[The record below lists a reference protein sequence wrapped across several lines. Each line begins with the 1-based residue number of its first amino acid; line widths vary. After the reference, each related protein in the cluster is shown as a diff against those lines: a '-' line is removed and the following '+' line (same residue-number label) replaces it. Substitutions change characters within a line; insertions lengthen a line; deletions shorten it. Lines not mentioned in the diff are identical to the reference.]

1 MKMVPRI
8 EQWLDDVE
16 HRLEAQRAPRKVV
29 LQLTVYDTHG
39 DDKEKALARLAAN
52 YPEEYAGLTVQDL
65 PWADDDRAPLKEKA
79 IAEHLAAHP
88 EDAGCDFQW
97 SIWVI
102 ATWGALEA
110 LAWDA
115 LDALAV
121 SEVPAAG
128 TASEASAAVVAA
140 SETLDPNEPV
150 SARASNVVSM
160 RDRPWSGRVRKNSWL
175 TM

>member
-102 ATWGALEA
+102 ATRNALDTLAA
-110 LAWDA
+110 LAA
-115 LDALAV
+115 

-128 TASEASAAVVAA
+128 TASEAPAAAVAA
-140 SETLDPNEPV
+140 PEAPNEPV
-150 SARASNVVSM
+150 PARASNVVSM
-160 RDRPWSGRVRKNSWL
+160 ADFERPWRPVHQRPKFRR
-175 TM
+175 